1 MGFSNNRLLD
11 YEQRRHLLVLG
22 DTKMQTNITFA
33 QASKVKP
40 LMHGFGLIELMI
52 TVAIIGIMSSMAIPA
67 FSEWVADTKTRTM
80 AEVFQNNIRLAQTEA
95 LRRGRQV
102 QFFLTT
108 AAPAMNVAT
117 ATNGKNWGIQSMT
130 LTNKNTAEEF
140 IQGGNLSAGNS
151 SITVNASSAVIQFN
165 SIGRVSNVNQP
176 ITIQLTNSKGDR
188 KMNITVSLAGGV
200 RMCDPEKS
208 RASYA
213 DGC

>member
-1 MGFSNNRLLD
+1 MRFQPYIHKTPRK
-11 YEQRRHLLVLG
+11 Q
-22 DTKMQTNITFA
+22 KA
-33 QASKVKP
+33 Q
-40 LMHGFGLIELMI
+40 GFGLIELMI
-52 TVAIIGIMSSMAIPA
+52 AVAILGIMSSMAIPS
-67 FSEWVADTKTRTM
+67 FNEWVADTKTRTM

-108 AAPAMNVAT
+108 ATPALSVAS
-117 ATNGKNWGIQSMT
+117 ATDGKNWGIQSMQ
-130 LTNKNTAEEF
+130 LTNKNTADEF
-140 IQGGNLSAGNS
+140 IQGGSMAASNS
-151 SITVNASSAVIQFN
+151 NITVSASSAVIQFN

-176 ITIQLTNSKGDR
+176 VTIQLTNSKGSR

-200 RMCDPEKS
+200 RMCDPSKS

>member
-1 MGFSNNRLLD
+1 M
-11 YEQRRHLLVLG
+11 LG
-22 DTKMQTNITFA
+22 ELEMQIDTTFA
-33 QASKVKP
+33 RAKLKSS
-40 LMHGFGLIELMI
+40 MYGFGLIELMI

-102 QFFLTT
+102 QFFLTSAT
-108 AAPAMNVAT
+108 PAMNVAT

-130 LTNKNTAEEF
+130 LTNKDTAEEF
-140 IQGGNLSAGNS
+140 IQGGSLSANNP
-151 SITVNASSAVIQFN
+151 SITVSASSAVIQFN

-176 ITIQLTNSKGDR
+176 VTIQLANSKGDR
-188 KMNITVSLAGGV
+188 KMNITVTLAGGV
-200 RMCDPEKS
+200 RMCDPDKL

>member
-1 MGFSNNRLLD
+1 M
-11 YEQRRHLLVLG
+11 LG
-22 DTKMQTNITFA
+22 DPEMQIDTAFA
-33 QASKVKP
+33 RAKLKSS
-40 LMHGFGLIELMI
+40 MYGFGLIELMI

-102 QFFLTT
+102 QFFLTSAT
-108 AAPAMNVAT
+108 PAMNVAT

-130 LTNKNTAEEF
+130 LTNKDTAEEF
-140 IQGGNLSAGNS
+140 IQGGSLSANNP
-151 SITVNASSAVIQFN
+151 SITVSASSAVIQFN

-176 ITIQLTNSKGDR
+176 VTIQLANSKGDR
-188 KMNITVSLAGGV
+188 KMNITVTLAGGV
-200 RMCDPEKS
+200 RMCDPDKS

>member
-1 MGFSNNRLLD
+1 MGFSNYSLLG
-11 YEQRRHLLVLG
+11 YEQRWYLLVFG
-22 DTKMQTNITFA
+22 DPTMKINTPFSP
-33 QASKVKP
+33 ASKLKP
-40 LMHGFGLIELMI
+40 SMHGFGLIELMI

-108 AAPAMNVAT
+108 ATPALSVA
-117 ATNGKNWGIQSMT
+117 AAANGKNWGIQSMT
-130 LTNKNTAEEF
+130 LTNKDTAEEF

-151 SITVNASSAVIQFN
+151 SITVSASSAVIQFN

-176 ITIQLTNSKGDR
+176 VTIQLTNSKGDR